1 MKLTPKL
8 VSRLNCPTCDKT
20 ELDRKALHY
29 RKCFLEVC
37 KILDGGKGKNKKH
50 SRKGEC

>member
-1 MKLTPKL
+1 MKLPPKL
-8 VSRLNCPTCDKT
+8 VRRLSCATCDKI

-37 KILDGGKGKNKKH
+37 KILDGGKDKRKKQ
-50 SRKGEC
+50 C